1 MYHCIIVK
9 YIVKYMYATEVMLCA
24 FRGVPGLC
32 HFLCNTF
39 VCGHIYIYIY
49 IYIYTIPGRQLL
61 YMPSSMDT
69 WAVASTKR
77 PDMLRI
83 RRQRSLITKCQGT
96 HACVAAVR

>member
-1 MYHCIIVK
+1 MPSVACQASVTFS
-9 YIVKYMYATEVMLCA
+9 VTPLYAA
-24 FRGVPGLC
+24 
-32 HFLCNTF
+32 
-39 VCGHIYIYIY
+39 IYIYIY